1 MQKAPAAIENPS
13 HRLLTSVLSPGAHPW
28 YNHRLSV
35 KTGMCLRKWSLDV
48 CLIWT
53 SSATE
58 HTVQK
63 SMSNPDKATAASLSR
78 SPKGLKR
85 IKHQRLISREM
96 FSAHGLLISS
106 NSLFHRSFAAL
117 FLATQNSLATSWVWR
132 SHEGKGCGGWALF
145 ANAVVLY
152 FWTTGCF
159 FFLFTHGNFTLVIT
173 ATNGHPNITGRFWI
187 FHSLPSPKMW
197 TGSLEVTLTLSSSLC
212 SPHALQAQ
220 FEILYPK
227 SSKTASAMKHTR
239 SFEPFPCLLQLQS
252 VSIGLS
258 TAPSPDLTAPPEN
271 TGKTP
276 FGFSRVWLILNAAE
290 NTSLKCK
297 MSKAKKYSVL
307 EHERSGPSE
316 SGLSQPCRWV
326 RSQWV
331 GMMRSI
337 A

>member
-1 MQKAPAAIENPS
+1 MAYWSALTPFFTGVLLPCFWPHRTALPLPECRGVMRGRAVEDGPS
-13 HRLLTSVLSPGAHPW
+13 LPMLLSYISGQQ
-28 YNHRLSV
+28 
-35 KTGMCLRKWSLDV
+35 DV
-48 CLIWT
+48 
-53 SSATE
+53 
-58 HTVQK
+58 
-63 SMSNPDKATAASLSR
+63 
-78 SPKGLKR
+78 
-85 IKHQRLISREM
+85 
-96 FSAHGLLISS
+96 
-106 NSLFHRSFAAL
+106 
-117 FLATQNSLATSWVWR
+117 
-132 SHEGKGCGGWALF
+132 
-145 ANAVVLY
+145 
-152 FWTTGCF
+152 F

-173 ATNGHPNITGRFWI
+173 ATNGHPDITGRFWI
-187 FHSLPSPKMW
+187 FPSLPSPKMW

-331 GMMRSI
+331 GRMRSI

>member
-1 MQKAPAAIENPS
+1 
-13 HRLLTSVLSPGAHPW
+13 
-28 YNHRLSV
+28 
-35 KTGMCLRKWSLDV
+35 MCLRKWSLDV

-159 FFLFTHGNFTLVIT
+159 FFFIHSRQFYPCDNGNKWPPWYHREVLNLSFIAITKDVNRFPWSHVNLVFLSVFSSCTPGSVWDPLSKVLRNCFCHETYQILWALPMPPPT
-173 ATNGHPNITGRFWI
+173 AVSQHRTFNSTKPWSN
-187 FHSLPSPKMW
+187 SSPW
-197 TGSLEVTLTLSSSLC
+197 
-212 SPHALQAQ
+212 
-220 FEILYPK
+220 
-227 SSKTASAMKHTR
+227 KHW
-239 SFEPFPCLLQLQS
+239 
-252 VSIGLS
+252 
-258 TAPSPDLTAPPEN
+258 EN
-271 TGKTP
+271 T
-276 FGFSRVWLILNAAE
+276 FWF
-290 NTSLKCK
+290 
-297 MSKAKKYSVL
+297 
-307 EHERSGPSE
+307 
-316 SGLSQPCRWV
+316 Q
-326 RSQWV
+326 
-331 GMMRSI
+331 
-337 A
+337 